1 MRGNRVI
8 GTLRLGTLPLVMLL
22 AACSG
27 SGESQLA
34 PTPPGPPPFTSVPQ
48 VQVSEPST
56 FGNCNGVAQPGT
68 LYHNT
73 AVEPF
78 LAVDPTNTAHLIA
91 VFQKDRW
98 SNGGSQAQDLAVSF
112 DGGAT
117 WMPSGAAFSVC
128 TGGSPANAG
137 NYLRASDGW
146 LAVTP
151 DGQLAFALSLAFS
164 GGALAPGSSNAQL
177 VARSI
182 DGGVTWSTPFALQ
195 ADGASNFNDKG
206 SITADPFDANHVYAV
221 WDRVTSQ
228 TAGPTYFAVTTDM
241 GNSWQSARN
250 IYDPG
255 PTNQTLGNIIVVL
268 PGDIVLDFFT
278 EIDTAKD
285 GTTSALLRLISSPDQ
300 GANWSGPITVAENE
314 SVGTV
319 EPQTGKPIRDSSDLF
334 SVSVSPGGVIYVTW
348 QDSRFSAGDH
358 DGIAL
363 TSSSDAGQHW
373 STPVQVNAKP
383 AVAAFTPTIAVRAD
397 GVIGITYYDLRNDIV
412 QGTVLIDCW
421 MVTSSDGSH
430 FTESHLSGP
439 FDMALAPLSETGPN
453 NTLGLF
459 LGDYQGL
466 SSGGGAFLPLYAQ
479 TNMGSQVSNDIF
491 IAFPPASTGAVAQS
505 LPGAA
510 VARFR
515 APAAPRGVTLTPAAR
530 ARMMEHIRRTQAG
543 RLPQG

>member
-1 MRGNRVI
+1 MRRDRVI
-8 GTLRLGTLPLVMLL
+8 GTLALVTLLLVTLL
-22 AACSG
+22 AACSS

-34 PTPPGPPPFTSVPQ
+34 PAPPGPPPFTSVPQ

-91 VFQKDRW
+91 IFQKDRW
-98 SNGGSQAQDLAVSF
+98 SNGGSQAQNLAVSF
-112 DGGAT
+112 DGGTT

-137 NYLRASDGW
+137 NYLRATDGW

-164 GGALAPGSSNAQL
+164 GGALAPGSSNGQL

-182 DGGVTWSTPFALQ
+182 DGGLTWSTPFALI
-195 ADGASNFNDKG
+195 ADGAGFFNDKG
-206 SITADPFDANHVYAV
+206 SITADPFDSQHVYAV
-221 WDRVTSQ
+221 WDRLTSQ
-228 TAGPTYFAVTTDM
+228 SAGPTYFAVTPDA
-241 GNSWQSARN
+241 GNHWLPARS
-250 IYDPG
+250 IYNPG
-255 PTNQTLGNIIVVL
+255 ATNQTLGNVIVVL
-268 PGDIVLDFFT
+268 PGDMVLDFFT

-285 GTTSALLRLISSPDQ
+285 GTTSALLRLISSNDQ

-319 EPQTGKPIRDSSDLF
+319 EPQTHNPIRDSSDLF
-334 SVSVSPGGVIYVTW
+334 SVSVSPGGVVYIAW

-363 TSSSDAGQHW
+363 TWSADAGQHW
-373 STPVQVNAKP
+373 STPVQVNAEP
-383 AVAAFTPTIAVRAD
+383 AIAAFTPTINVRAD
-397 GVIGITYYDLRNDIV
+397 GVIGITYYDLRNDTV
-412 QGTVLIDCW
+412 PGTVLTDCW
-421 MVTSSDGSH
+421 MVTSRDATH

-439 FDMALAPLSETGPN
+439 FDLALAPLSEVGPM

-466 SSGGGAFLPLYAQ
+466 SSSGGAFLPLYAQ
-479 TNMGSQVSNDIF
+479 TNMGSQISNDIF
-491 IAFPPASTGAVAQS
+491 IAFPPATTGAVAQS
-505 LPGAA
+505 LPGA
-510 VARFR
+510 VATFH
-515 APAAPRGVTLTPAAR
+515 ALAAPRDVTLTPAAR
-530 ARMMEHIRRTQAG
+530 ARVMERIRRTQAG
-543 RLPQG
+543 RLPRG